1 MSAHDAARPALPPL
15 PSDDLWRAVYTR
27 RYELNAPAEFARRWV
42 LEHGLGPTSAP
53 PSPRIRQSIDRLG
66 PAAAVVRL
74 DFVDGSS
81 RTDLWTFSEPDAVTV
96 TKRLDERGRTELW
109 SRERY
114 RFLGSGTASQL
125 EISASRYAVT
135 TKARLA
141 LRLSLRTP
149 TRPESDERAMCR
161 EIEADYLRG
170 SASGPPR

>member
-1 MSAHDAARPALPPL
+1 MSAHDAARPNLPPL
-15 PSDDLWRAVYTR
+15 PSNDRWRAVYTR
-27 RYELNAPAEFARRWV
+27 RYELNAPAEYARHWV
-42 LEHGLGPTSAP
+42 LEHGIGPTSAP

-66 PAAAVVRL
+66 PDSAIVRL

-81 RTDLWTFSEPDAVTV
+81 RTDLWAFSDPGEVTV

-114 RFLGSGTASQL
+114 RFTGAGAASLL
-125 EISASRYAVT
+125 EISAARYPVT

-149 TRPESDERAMCR
+149 TRPEADERAMCR
-161 EIEADYLRG
+161 EIEHDYQRAA
-170 SASGPPR
+170 ASGTTV